1 MNDEKKLCLERILGF
16 NTIPIAKFFC
26 LIRLKSDIESCDKK
40 RKKRIWEQIENEM
53 RNYND

>member
-1 MNDEKKLCLERILGF
+1 MSDEKKQAIETILAF

-26 LIRLKSDIESCDKK
+26 LIRLKSDIESCDNK
-40 RKKRIWEQIENEM
+40 RKKRIWKQLDNKM